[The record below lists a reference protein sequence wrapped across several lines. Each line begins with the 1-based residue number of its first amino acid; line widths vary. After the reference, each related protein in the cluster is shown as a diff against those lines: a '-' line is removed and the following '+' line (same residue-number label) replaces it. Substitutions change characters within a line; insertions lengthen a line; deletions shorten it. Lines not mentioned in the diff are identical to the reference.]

1 MKIYTKSYSSN
12 IEAWTEEP
20 NSNHTFHIDGDHL
33 SIYSDTDV
41 YDTVD
46 DAIDDARSDFRDELI
61 EAFSN
66 STADEIDDALITI
79 MIYVSSSIYAVWRS
93 FYCANNLE
101 NKIKAMRASSGMSQR
116 QFSDYLGIPVKTIQ
130 NWEIERNKCP
140 EYLLNLI
147 EYKLK
152 GEKKI

>member
-1 MKIYTKSYSSN
+1 MKIYTKSYLSN

-20 NSNHTFHIDGDHL
+20 NSNHTFYVDGDSL
-33 SIYSDTDV
+33 SIYCDADA
-41 YDTVD
+41 YETVD

-61 EAFSN
+61 EAFPKS
-66 STADEIDDALITI
+66 SADEVNDALITI
-79 MIYVSSSIYAVWRS
+79 MIYVSSSISDVWRS
-93 FYCANNLE
+93 FYSCNNVE

-130 NWEIERNKCP
+130 NWEIERNRCP

-147 EYKLK
+147 EYKLRC
-152 GEKKI
+152 EKKI